1 MIHVVMKKK
10 IASIVSTATT
20 ALLAFPPIAFAQS
33 TAPGTPIDPCVAGG
47 VGGSSFSRL
56 CSLGGPNLGATIGS
70 IVNFIFVVATIG
82 ALFYLIWGGIK
93 WLMSEGDKTA
103 VDAARQHIVSAII
116 GLIIVFLSYF
126 ILNFILMF
134 FTGFS
139 FSALTIP
146 KIGL

>member
-1 MIHVVMKKK
+1 MKKK
-10 IASIVSTATT
+10 IASIVSTGTV
-20 ALLAFPPIAFAQS
+20 ALLAFPPVAFAQS
-33 TAPGTPIDPCVAGG
+33 GAPINPCTSGG
-47 VGGSSFSRL
+47 IGSSFGKL
-56 CSLGGPNLGATIGS
+56 CDLGGSKLGATIGS
-70 IVNFIFVVATIG
+70 VINFIFVIATIG

-134 FTGFS
+134 FTGSS
-139 FSALTIP
+139 FGALTIP
-146 KIGL
+146 TIGL